1 MVATGIVMSLRNT
14 FANEAI
20 AITAMSAALG
30 IVTAW
35 YFERSGPDYTFLR
48 QLEEAQKTRNMGT
61 HAERPMHPRENAP
74 PLRARDSYAQR

>member
-1 MVATGIVMSLRNT
+1 MVATGIAMSLRNT
-14 FANEAI
+14 MTTEAMVI
-20 AITAMSAALG
+20 AAMSTALA
-30 IVTAW
+30 IVAAW

-48 QLEEAQKTRNMGT
+48 QLEEAQKTRSMGT